1 MPRVSE
7 EISKYNA
14 GSSNKTD
21 SNLAN
26 DALHLGGIKAE
37 EYATKKYVQ
46 EYHENKEEILK
57 KYIDEQDE
65 KTLATAKAYTDNVVA
80 NQDFSGFA
88 KVADV
93 KALDDKLSDEI
104 DNQATNQ
111 KNYTDTK
118 IVAIVSDVNNN
129 FDDVGKSIASL
140 NETTNSLFTSVSNGK
155 NKIASAITD
164 KGIGTDSNASFD
176 TMASNIRNIKT
187 ENPIDPNFVNTSD
200 ATATSGDIVSGK
212 TAYAKG
218 SKIYGSHICSGIDTS
233 DANATPYDIMSGKTA
248 YVNGGKITGVL
259 QVDENNIPSFGIGVP
274 EPIYATT
281 AGDYTIYNLIG
292 GPINNNTYYSHK
304 TILYDTEYNS
314 PEFLF
319 AFKSTV
325 EYSFSCKELHVWRI
339 EKQNQT
345 YVLGNEQI
353 FNLSDLGIT
362 NNAEGTTSNSY
373 DIIAIGAS
381 PLRINKPFLAVAV
394 FKDTKNC
401 ELNILPIEIVE
412 EDIGNSQ
419 VIKKVQFNNA
429 NLKHHT
435 ITCPSNTSFSFS
447 YYSRSTEIQIS
458 DDGCYFAFA
467 DGNFRDSNNY
477 ACVLIIIGY
486 IYTSTFDISVAVNA
500 VRGGYSHYG
509 FNTIQFV
516 NNNLLAVQVTGS
528 YGPSLRLILFT
539 KNDLG
544 ITILATQSIGYYLG
558 ILTDD
563 LYCITRPSAST
574 ASFRLKKINVNYE
587 QSIIDVVDVKDFT
600 IMNQS
605 EELSI
610 NASLSNGK
618 RGIIIPGNL
627 LLYYDSMIPNLIFEV
642 YKININ
648 ADEVLTFECKETIT
662 QTAEGCSLIRGN
674 NFFYFGTY
682 ALELGKN
689 FSEIIGLIYNGD
701 YYYKQG
707 TNPDQEETVE
717 V

>member
-7 EISKYNA
+7 EISRYNA
-14 GSSNKTD
+14 SSSAKTD

-37 EYATKKYVQ
+37 EYAAKKYVQ
-46 EYHENKEEILK
+46 EYHENKEETLK

-65 KTLATAKAYTDNVVA
+65 KTLATAKSYTDSVVE

-88 KVADV
+88 KVTDV
-93 KALDDKLSDEI
+93 KVLDDKLSDEI
-104 DNQATNQ
+104 NSQATNQ
-111 KNYTDTK
+111 KNYTDTQISAVVK
-118 IVAIVSDVNNN
+118 DTNDN
-129 FDDVGKSIASL
+129 FDDIGKSIASL
-140 NETTNSLFTSVSNGK
+140 NETTNNLFTSVSDGK

-164 KGIGTDSNASFD
+164 KGIGTESNASFD

-187 ENPIDPNFVNTSD
+187 ENPIDPSFVNTSD
-200 ATATSGDIVSGK
+200 ATATSDDIVSGK
-212 TAYAKG
+212 TAYANG
-218 SKIYGSHICSGIDTS
+218 SKIYGSHICSGIDTN
-233 DANATPYDIMSGKTA
+233 DATATPYDILSGKTA
-248 YVNGGKITGVL
+248 YANGGKITGVL

-274 EPIYATT
+274 EPIYATST
-281 AGDYTIYNLIG
+281 GDYTIYNLSG
-292 GPINNNTYYSHK
+292 GFINDKTYYSHK
-304 TILYDTEYNS
+304 TILYDTEYNN

-319 AFKSTV
+319 AFKSTID
-325 EYSFSCKELHVWRI
+325 YSFNCKELHVWKI
-339 EKQNQT
+339 TKQNQN

-353 FNLSDLGIT
+353 FNLSVLGIT
-362 NNAEGTTSNSY
+362 NNQEGTTSSSY
-373 DIIAIGAS
+373 NIIAIGAS

-394 FKDTKNC
+394 YKDNKNC

-412 EDIGNSQ
+412 EDVGNNQ
-419 VIKKVQFNNA
+419 IIRKVQFNNA

-435 ITCPSNTSFSFS
+435 ITCPTNTSFSPS
-447 YYSRSTEIQIS
+447 YYSRGTEIQIS

-467 DGNFRDSNNY
+467 DGNFRDRENY
-477 ACVLIIIGY
+477 ACVLIIVGY

-500 VRGGYSHYG
+500 VRGGCSNNG
-509 FNTIQFV
+509 FNTIQFI

-528 YGPSLRLILFT
+528 SGPSLRLILFT

-574 ASFRLKKINVNYE
+574 ASFRLRKINVNYE
-587 QSIIDVVDVKDFT
+587 QSTIDVVDVKDFT

-610 NASLSNGK
+610 NASLSGGK

-648 ADEVLTFECKETIT
+648 ADDVLTFQNKETVT

-674 NFFYFGTY
+674 SFFYFGTY
-682 ALELGKN
+682 AVELGKN